1 MFTGLV
7 QSPAQVI
14 AGGSQCHH
22 VCVGH
27 EFKGL
32 MMAMDSINSRWG
44 QGSIKRA
51 GGRIG
56 DMPRAWGMKQDRKTP
71 GYTTEWAV
79 IPPASTGR
87 P

>member
-22 VCVGH
+22 ICVGH
-27 EFKGL
+27 EFKV
-32 MMAMDSINSRWG
+32 
-44 QGSIKRA
+44 KRA
-51 GGRIG
+51 SGRIG

-71 GYTTEWAV
+71 GYRTEWAV